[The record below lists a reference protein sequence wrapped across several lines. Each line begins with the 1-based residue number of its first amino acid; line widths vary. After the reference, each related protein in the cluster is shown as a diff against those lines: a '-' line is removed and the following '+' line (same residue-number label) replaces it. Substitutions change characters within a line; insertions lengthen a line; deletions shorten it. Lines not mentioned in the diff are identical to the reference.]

1 MAQRIQQFDPSM
13 AAPVAQSY
21 LNHDSVQKGI
31 PQMNSNVPPRANM
44 DDGSLYTNLQGG
56 QFQAQ
61 RNMTQGYQQA
71 RANRDT
77 LAPQAAAAVQGMGA
91 KEMTRQATAE
101 KKANDYAQQKIEDVL
116 YFTAGAGALKEL
128 STKTP
133 EVLRSIQVSQAM
145 FGGPQPGTLS
155 NVRQQIG

>member
-61 RNMTQGYQQA
+61 RNMTQGIQQA

-91 KEMTRQATAE
+91 KAMTQQATAE
-101 KKANDYAQQKIEDVL
+101 KKANDFAQSKLQDVI
-116 YFTAGAGALKEL
+116 YYTSGGGALKEL
-128 STKTP
+128 ATKTP
-133 EVLRSIQVSQAM
+133 EVMRTMEISRAM

-155 NVRQQIG
+155 NVRQQMG